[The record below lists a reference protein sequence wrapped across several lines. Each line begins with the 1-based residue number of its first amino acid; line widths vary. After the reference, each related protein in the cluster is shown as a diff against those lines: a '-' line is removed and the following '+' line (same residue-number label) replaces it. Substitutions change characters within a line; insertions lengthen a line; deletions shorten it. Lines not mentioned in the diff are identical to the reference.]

1 MTTKSKPILG
11 WIRNL
16 PEGGNVGSF
25 ADREEALLARRED
38 LLTRLQELD
47 AILSRLRVEAKQATE
62 AAWST
67 KEIRAAKDV
76 RAADLRDANLADA
89 DLEGAKGY
97 TP

>member
-1 MTTKSKPILG
+1 MRKKGRKSKPILG

-25 ADREEALLARRED
+25 ADREESLLAHRED

-47 AILSRLRVEAKQATE
+47 TILDRVRAEAKRATE

-67 KEIRAAKDV
+67 KEIREAKSAAFPPDIRGARKPPRT
-76 RAADLRDANLADA
+76 RA
-89 DLEGAKGY
+89 
-97 TP
+97 